1 VMQSRYDARNPTALK
16 QLVGAGTKLRPFSND
31 VLAEAFKQSMGLY
44 EELNAKNEDWRK
56 IYADYNKFRA
66 DQNLW
71 FRFTEMGFD
80 RFMQS
85 QKL

>member
-1 VMQSRYDARNPTALK
+1 LAIAVAMSPVWKKVYD
-16 QLVGAGTKLRPFSND
+16 D
-31 VLAEAFKQSMGLY
+31 
-44 EELNAKNEDWRK
+44 
-56 IYADYNKFRA
+56 YAKFRA

-71 FRFTEMGFD
+71 FRFTEARFD